1 MQFTKNM
8 SKVISD
14 IATMQNLPIP
24 ADEAI
29 KIALN
34 GKDELALTNSW
45 RSRIKVQ
52 IWDGV
57 SDINSANADYIK
69 ETNPWADVIYMLT
82 IDNLVVF
89 MQTHNPSQEGWV
101 AITAD
106 TVGTISNEHANQVA
120 KHYAQSQIFEEVL
133 NELGLAALSTPIVS
147 SDAD

>member
-1 MQFTKNM
+1 M
-8 SKVISD
+8 SKVIAD
-14 IATMQNLPIP
+14 IATMRNLPIP
-24 ADEAI
+24 TDEVIQA
-29 KIALN
+29 ALI
-34 GKDELALTNSW
+34 GKDEVAFTQSL

-82 IDNLVVF
+82 IDDLVVF

-106 TVGTISNEHANQVA
+106 TVDSISNEHADQVA
-120 KHYAQSQIFEEVL
+120 EHYAQSQIFEEVL
-133 NELGLAALSTPIVS
+133 NQLGLQEQ
-147 SDAD
+147 